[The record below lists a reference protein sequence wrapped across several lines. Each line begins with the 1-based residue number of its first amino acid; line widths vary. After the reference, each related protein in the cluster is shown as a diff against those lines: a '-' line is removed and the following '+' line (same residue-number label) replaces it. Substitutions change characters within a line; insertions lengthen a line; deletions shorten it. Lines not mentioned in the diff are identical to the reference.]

1 MLSTSTRGVN
11 PVLPVLRKTDSRR
24 TGGEWG
30 LGELGEWGEPRLPL
44 LLLLLLVRR
53 HIEVRTCCG
62 VVLWEPG

>member
-1 MLSTSTRGVN
+1 M
-11 PVLPVLRKTDSRR
+11 
-24 TGGEWG
+24 
-30 LGELGEWGEPRLPL
+30 GELGEWGEPRLPL